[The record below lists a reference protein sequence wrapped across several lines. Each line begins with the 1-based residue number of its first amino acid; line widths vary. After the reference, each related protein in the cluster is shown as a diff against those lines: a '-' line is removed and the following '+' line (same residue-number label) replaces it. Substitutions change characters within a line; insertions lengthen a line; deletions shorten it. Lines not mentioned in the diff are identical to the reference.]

1 MTIGTSPQ
9 ACVTYRDGEGHPH
22 LYVLRS
28 SPVVVGRDREAD
40 IRLSWDSE
48 VSRTHARLELVGD
61 DPGLDWTVVDDG
73 SSRNGSYL
81 NGQPVR
87 GRARLHDGDGVS
99 VGRTLLVFRARPAA
113 ERSNDQRTI
122 EERFSQPA
130 GATLFGM
137 PHVTRSA
144 LSDSQYRVLL
154 ALAGPARETNA
165 GLAPATDEQI
175 AAKLFLNVETVRAHL
190 QVLYERFGVAPLAP
204 EPRRR
209 RLVAM
214 ARAGGLLVPGPER

>member
-1 MTIGTSPQ
+1 MTTGTPPQ
-9 ACVTYRDGEGHPH
+9 ACVTYRDGEGRPH

-28 SPVVVGRDREAD
+28 SPVVVGRDHGAD
-40 IRLSWDSE
+40 IRLTWDGE

-61 DPGLDWTVVDDG
+61 DPGLDWTLVDDG

-113 ERSNDQRTI
+113 DRASDARTI
-122 EERFSQPA
+122 EEQFSQPA
-130 GATLFGM
+130 GATLFGR
-137 PHVTRSA
+137 PHVTRAA
-144 LSDSQYRVLL
+144 LSDSQFRVLL
-154 ALAGPARETNA
+154 ALAGPSRDTNA

-175 AAKLFLNVETVRAHL
+175 AGKLFLNVETVRAHL
-190 QVLYERFGVAPLAP
+190 QILYERFGVAPLPPDA
-204 EPRRR
+204 RRA
-209 RLVAM
+209 RLVEM
-214 ARAGGLLVPGPER
+214 ARAGGLLVPGQER